1 MGNTMTMLRVTFFAA
16 AASLVGGLKIDGRAK
31 QPSLYAICGQD
42 VKQVANTAE
51 DLPEG
56 PLLNVML
63 REKFLET
70 AADGDWGIFAGTP
83 YEKAAFEGK
92 HVEVTR
98 DATTGKHVD
107 GTQIVISG
115 KTDFPQPWKTLE
127 VKHHASGAVK
137 LNVYKLPLFGKPGK
151 AYVAILETHHSKQTI
166 HNAIETVWALT
177 MLRHHDLVSDSW
189 RSIAPLV
196 LDKSQIDRFA
206 HIVATE
212 QRDYKKI
219 IMMKLLEQEGVTE
232 EFQVKDNKGA
242 YMLSPAIVQMD
253 EARKILRDEHA
264 MTADN
269 QPMIDHLFTL
279 RTDEYLGAGVMESS
293 KGARG
298 AFSLAY
304 QWTMSAYRNTQNN
317 AVHIGSRAKAVGEE
331 GALKKYGAGYNMQ
344 DLLALLDN
352 ENIIG
357 KVKGALKFDM
367 SGERVGG
374 VMGGA

>member
-1 MGNTMTMLRVTFFAA
+1 MLRATFFAV
-16 AASLVGGLKIDGRAK
+16 AASLVGGLEIKPRAT
-31 QPSLYAICGQD
+31 QPKLYAICGQD
-42 VKQVANTAE
+42 VKQKAYTE
-51 DLPEG
+51 DKLPEG
-56 PLLNVML
+56 PLLNVLL
-63 REKFLET
+63 REKFLAT
-70 AADGDWGIFAGTP
+70 AANGDWGIFAGTP
-83 YEKAAFEGK
+83 QEKAAFQGK

-98 DATTGKHVD
+98 NANGEWEKGTATPV
-107 GTQIVISG
+107 SG
-115 KTDFPQPWKTLE
+115 KADAPLARPWKTLE

-137 LNVYKLPLFGKPGK
+137 LNVYQLPLSGRRRGK
-151 AYVAILETHHSKQTI
+151 AYVAMLETHHSKQTI

-177 MLRHHDLVSDSW
+177 MLRHHDPVSDSW

-206 HIVATE
+206 NIVATE

-331 GALKKYGAGYNMQ
+331 GALKKYGA
-344 DLLALLDN
+344 
-352 ENIIG
+352 
-357 KVKGALKFDM
+357 
-367 SGERVGG
+367 
-374 VMGGA
+374 

>member
-1 MGNTMTMLRVTFFAA
+1 MTMLRVTFFAA

-177 MLRHHDLVSDSW
+177 MLRHQFVVPARW
-189 RSIAPLV
+189 TSIAPLV
-196 LDKSQIDRFA
+196 LDKSQIDRFS

-212 QRDYKKI
+212 QRNYKNL
-219 IMMKLLEQEGVTE
+219 IMTKLRAQEGVTS
-232 EFQVKDNKGA
+232 EFLVKNKGV
-242 YMLSPAIVQMD
+242 YEYSPAIAQID
-253 EARKILRDEHA
+253 EARQILRDENA

-279 RTDEYLGAGVMESS
+279 RTLEYLGDGVMETSDFTS
-293 KGARG
+293 GAYT
-298 AFSLAY
+298 LAY
-304 QWTMSAYRNTQNN
+304 QWTMSAYRNTQRN
-317 AVHIGSRAKAVGEE
+317 AVDIGSPGKARGEE
-331 GALKKYGAGYNMQ
+331 GALNKFGAGYNMQ

-374 VMGGA
+374 VMAA